1 MSVDGISDIASD
13 GGHGGRPEVDVQEI
27 WKDFLG
33 PEADLHASFIANGGD
48 SLKAVLL
55 ADRLAALT
63 GREIEYLDVLDAPD
77 AAALARS
84 LGPAAS

>member
-1 MSVDGISDIASD
+1 MN
-13 GGHGGRPEVDVQEI
+13 HQEI

-33 PEADLHASFIANGGD
+33 ADADVHASFIANGGD

-55 ADRLAALT
+55 ADRLSALT
-63 GREIEYLDVLDAPD
+63 GREIEYLDVLDAPN

-84 LGPAAS
+84 LGTDES

>member
-13 GGHGGRPEVDVQEI
+13 GGPGGRQEVDVQEI

-33 PEADLHASFIANGGD
+33 ADADLHASFIANGGD